1 MIDFTYLDGRDGEFV
16 VKELAVVD
24 SHNNGVSSY
33 VFKRPLPW
41 EEVST
46 FTASESI
53 Y

>member
-1 MIDFTYLDGRDGEFV
+1 
-16 VKELAVVD
+16 
-24 SHNNGVSSY
+24 

-53 Y
+53 YWPQV